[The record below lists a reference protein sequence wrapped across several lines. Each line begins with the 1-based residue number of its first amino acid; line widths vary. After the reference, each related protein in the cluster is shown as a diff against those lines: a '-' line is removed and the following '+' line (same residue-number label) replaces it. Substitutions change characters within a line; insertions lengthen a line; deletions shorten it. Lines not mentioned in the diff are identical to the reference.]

1 MLEQILTPG
10 YLVFAT
16 ALILMVGI
24 GLIEAIGLGVGHLDL
39 DSDVADPGIA
49 SVLGWLGLKS
59 GLPVLVWLTGFLACF
74 SLAGIAIQQIAEL
87 LTGRALHWAIAT
99 VAALVS
105 GLLANAFFSGVIAAI
120 MPEYES
126 TVIGTDELLRRRA
139 TVLEGTARRGAPAR
153 AKVID
158 YHGQAHYVMVEP
170 HDDASELPAGETGM
184 LVRREGPLFFVLPE
198 ASAAFTSI

>member
-16 ALILMVGI
+16 ALILMAGI
-24 GLIEAIGLGVGHLDL
+24 GMIEAIGLGIGHLDL
-39 DSDVADPGIA
+39 DTDVAEPGVA
-49 SVLGWLGLKS
+49 TVLDWLGLKS

-74 SLAGIAIQQIAEL
+74 SLAGIAIQQSSEL
-87 LTGRALHWAIAT
+87 LTGSSLHWAIAT
-99 VAALVS
+99 GAALVS

-198 ASAAFTSI
+198 ASAALTSI